1 MKMGIFADR
10 KLTAMKDL
18 WINIKYMLI
27 YVVVPSV
34 VTTLITMFLLSLVTG

>member
-1 MKMGIFADR
+1 
-10 KLTAMKDL
+10 MKDL

-34 VTTLITMFLLSLVTG
+34 VTTLITMFLINLIPG

>member
-1 MKMGIFADR
+1 
-10 KLTAMKDL
+10 MKDL